1 MQGDTEMKPRQ
12 NLIAI
17 LSLIA
22 PLSSLSP
29 LAAADSEVLDPVPSA
44 ATPEGSH
51 RIILTEQQM
60 DQLTAGRF
68 RDATS
73 KYFFNF
79 WMNATRACL
88 QNEAVCSPETAAG
101 YLATAQ
107 GIYDNQWV
115 ED

>member
-1 MQGDTEMKPRQ
+1 MKPWHKP
-12 NLIAI
+12 IVS

-22 PLSSLSP
+22 PLSGLSP
-29 LAAADSEVLDPVPSA
+29 LAAADSEISSPVPSP
-44 ATPEGSH
+44 ATSKGSH
-51 RIILTEQQM
+51 RLNLTEEQM

-73 KYFFNF
+73 QYFFNF

-88 QNEAVCSPETAAG
+88 LNEAVCSPETAEG

-107 GIYDNQWV
+107 GIYDNNWV